1 MINPE
6 CTSKI
11 INNLDTSKA
20 THQGHIPTKIIKD
33 NKNLIHIL
41 LNNNAVNK
49 DVFPDKLKHAD
60 TKPIYKTESRIEK
73 EIYRPVSTLPNLPKI
88 FELCMHDQLND
99 YFYKI
104 LSKYWCRF
112 RKRFSTQHCLLAMIE
127 KLRKRLDSRGLGW
140 WDGGG
145 VASAALLIDLSK
157 TFD

>member
-60 TKPIYKTESRIEK
+60 TKPIYKTESGIEK
-73 EIYRPVSTLPNLPKI
+73 EIYRPVSTLPNLPKY
-88 FELCMHDQLND
+88 LNVVCMINLMITFIRYCQNIGADLE
-99 YFYKI
+99 KG
-104 LSKYWCRF
+104 
-112 RKRFSTQHCLLAMIE
+112 LAHSI
-127 KLRKRLDSRGLGW
+127 
-140 WDGGG
+140 
-145 VASAALLIDLSK
+145 AY
-157 TFD
+157 